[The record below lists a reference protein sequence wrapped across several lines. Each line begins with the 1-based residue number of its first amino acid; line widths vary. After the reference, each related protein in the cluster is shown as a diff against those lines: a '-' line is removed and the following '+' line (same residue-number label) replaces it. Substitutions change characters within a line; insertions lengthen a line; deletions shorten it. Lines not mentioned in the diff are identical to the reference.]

1 MSTEPDVLFERRGEA
16 GIILLNRP
24 KALNALSLDMVRR
37 IHPQMRAWAE
47 DAAVT
52 RVILKAAGEK
62 AFCAGGDIRE
72 LYDLGRA
79 GRYEEALTFWRE
91 EYVLNH
97 FISVFPK
104 PYVSLIDGICMGGGF
119 GLSAHGTFQ
128 VAGDRYM
135 FAMPEVNIGL
145 FPDVGGSHVLP
156 RLPGARGI
164 YLALTGA
171 RIRAADAYAA
181 GLVTHVVAS
190 DRMAELEL
198 ALCAGGE
205 VASILEAHAR
215 IPEAA
220 PLDAHG
226 ATIAQAFSAPDLS
239 SILDCL
245 DQLSAGEGEEAAFA
259 RATAATVRGKCPTS
273 LALAMEQMRRGPA
286 LSLAD
291 CLIMEFRIVSRVARG
306 RDFYEGVRAILVDKD
321 NAPRWNPASL
331 ADLDPAQIAAHFA
344 PLDVDLSLPIE
355 GA

>member
-1 MSTEPDVLFERRGEA
+1 VSTEPDVLFERRGEA
-16 GIILLNRP
+16 GIIQLNRP
-24 KALNALSLDMVRR
+24 KALNALNLDMVRC
-37 IHPQMRAWAE
+37 IYPQMRAWAE
-47 DAAVT
+47 DPAIT

-62 AFCAGGDIRE
+62 AFCAGGDIRA
-72 LYDLGRA
+72 LYALGRA
-79 GRYEEALTFWRE
+79 GCFDEALDFWRE

-104 PYVSLIDGICMGGGF
+104 PFISLIDGICMGGGF

-135 FAMPEVNIGL
+135 FAMPEVDIGL

-156 RLPGARGI
+156 RLPGCRGI

-190 DRMAELEL
+190 AGFAELEA
-198 ALCAGGE
+198 ALCAGGD
-205 VASILEAHAR
+205 VAATLAAHAG
-215 IPEAA
+215 PPATA

-226 ATIAQAFSAPDLS
+226 AVIADAFSGADLA
-239 SILDCL
+239 SILARL
-245 DQLSAGEGEEAAFA
+245 DTLADGEMEEAAFA
-259 RATAATVRGKCPTS
+259 RSTATTIRGKCPTS

-286 LSLAD
+286 LTLAQ
-291 CLIMEFRIVSRVARG
+291 CLVMEFRIVSRVARG
-306 RDFYEGVRAILVDKD
+306 HDFYEGVRAMLVDKD
-321 NAPRWNPASL
+321 NAPRWQPAAL
-331 ADLDPAQIAAHFA
+331 ADIDAEEIAAHFA
-344 PLDVDLSLPIE
+344 PRDDDLSLPTD